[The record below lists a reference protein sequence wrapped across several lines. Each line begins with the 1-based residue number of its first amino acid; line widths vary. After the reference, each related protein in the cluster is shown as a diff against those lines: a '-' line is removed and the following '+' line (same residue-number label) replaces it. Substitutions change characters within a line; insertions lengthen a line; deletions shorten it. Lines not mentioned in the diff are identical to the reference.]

1 MKNWMLWLLI
11 ALAILPMVI
20 PVWRRYQVVRHRLTA
35 APWAW
40 NIVPS
45 PLSFKK
51 NRSPYLPIPRN
62 TTALQLKRQGIS
74 KIWLVLAIFNLIT
87 IPVLTVLAGLVY
99 DRIVIDR
106 ISPPV
111 YSIFIRPAATLRHA
125 EFVISPAYGFQ
136 MTIDGMILF
145 SFGFQDPDRYYAT
158 RQQNDQWNSEDR
170 PRLVASYI
178 GMPQGLDRY
187 DLGITNIGKG
197 DATNIKITTV
207 TLDLNRTRRTLA
219 TTPLNL
225 QFRLKPGMVYP
236 VATEPEKAL
245 QYLVICMAYS
255 NEGGT
260 AFVDPPQFY
269 YTPSYMKSKETRS
282 ELARVTP
289 LLYEELSA
297 GFYCRNV

>member
-1 MKNWMLWLLI
+1 LI
-11 ALAILPMVI
+11 A
-20 PVWRRYQVVRHRLTA
+20 
-35 APWAW
+35 
-40 NIVPS
+40 
-45 PLSFKK
+45 
-51 NRSPYLPIPRN
+51 
-62 TTALQLKRQGIS
+62 
-74 KIWLVLAIFNLIT
+74 
-87 IPVLTVLAGLVY
+87 IPVLTVLTGLVY
-99 DRIVIDR
+99 NRIVIER

-111 YSIFIRPAATLRHA
+111 YSIFIRPATTLRHA
-125 EFVISPAYGFQ
+125 EFVVSPAYGFQ
-136 MTIDGMILF
+136 MAIDGMILF
-145 SFGFQDPDRYYAT
+145 SYGFEDAGSYYAR
-158 RQQNDQWNSEDR
+158 RQQNEQWNSEDR

-178 GMPQGLDRY
+178 EMPQGLDRY
-187 DLGITNIGKG
+187 DLSVTNTGKV
-197 DATNIKITTV
+197 DATKIKITIA
-207 TLDLNRTRRTLA
+207 TLDLNRTRRTLV
-219 TTPLNL
+219 TTPLNV

-260 AFVDPPQFY
+260 AFVDAPQFY

>member
-1 MKNWMLWLLI
+1 VFAVRQMKNWMLWLLI

-62 TTALQLKRQGIS
+62 TTALQLKRQGVS

-170 PRLVASYI
+170 PRLVA
-178 GMPQGLDRY
+178 
-187 DLGITNIGKG
+187 
-197 DATNIKITTV
+197 
-207 TLDLNRTRRTLA
+207 
-219 TTPLNL
+219 
-225 QFRLKPGMVYP
+225 
-236 VATEPEKAL
+236 
-245 QYLVICMAYS
+245 
-255 NEGGT
+255 
-260 AFVDPPQFY
+260 
-269 YTPSYMKSKETRS
+269 YT
-282 ELARVTP
+282 
-289 LLYEELSA
+289 
-297 GFYCRNV
+297 